1 MMLQRKFA
9 IAALAIGAAIFG
21 AIAGAGFWG
30 GLRLN
35 LTPSFPRG
43 IWRIEHLGRE
53 AAVGDR
59 VFICPPNTPAFVLG
73 LERNYLLKGLCPGGM
88 GPLIKT
94 IVAVAG
100 QVIDIETAV
109 IIDGHALPNSVVRA
123 ADFADRRLPRFGG
136 GPVPPGFVFLHS
148 DFGGSYDS
156 RYFGPL
162 PASGILGLAVP
173 VLVFTQ

>member
-1 MMLQRKFA
+1 MVRQRKLA
-9 IAALAIGAAIFG
+9 IATLAIGVVIFG
-21 AIAGAGFWG
+21 VIAGAGFGG

-35 LTPSFPRG
+35 LTPSFPIG

-53 AAVGDR
+53 VEIGDR
-59 VFICPPNTPAFVLG
+59 VFICPPNTPEFALG
-73 LERNYLLKGLCPGGM
+73 LARKYMLKGLCPGGM

-100 QVIDIETAV
+100 QSIDIQAEV
-109 IIDGHALPNSVVRA
+109 IIDGHKLPNSMVRSTDVQGRA
-123 ADFADRRLPRFGG
+123 LPRFGG

-173 VLVFTQ
+173 VLVFAQ